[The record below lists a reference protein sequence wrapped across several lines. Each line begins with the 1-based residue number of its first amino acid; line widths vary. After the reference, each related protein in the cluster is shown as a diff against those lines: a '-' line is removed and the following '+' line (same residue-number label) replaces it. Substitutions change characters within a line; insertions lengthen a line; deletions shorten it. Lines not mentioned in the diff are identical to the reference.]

1 METQIAKMTATTLLL
16 TGGLILGSVP
26 PSIAASIPTNPLV
39 MKTAGQSLVADV
51 RSRQYAWHNDG
62 LVAGTIIGGLALG
75 AIAADTAPQYYSA
88 YGYGPYAVNYGYRPY
103 GYGRYYRP
111 YGYYGYRPYG
121 YGYYRYRPYGF
132 GAPYWHRGWDYRW
145 HRYPWR

>member
-1 METQIAKMTATTLLL
+1 METQIAKMTTITLVL

-26 PSIAASIPTNPLV
+26 PSIAAPIPTNALV
-39 MKTAGQSLVADV
+39 MKTAGQGSVTNV
-51 RSRQYAWHNDG
+51 RSRQHTWNNDG

-75 AIAADTAPQYYSA
+75 AIAAATAPQYYSA

-103 GYGRYYRP
+103 GYGYDYRP

-121 YGYYRYRPYGF
+121 YGYDRYRPYGF
-132 GAPYWHRGWDYRW
+132 GAPYWYRGWGYRW
-145 HRYPWR
+145 YRYPWR